1 MTWHTL
7 DEVYMGD
14 WKDDLPHGKGEHIWG
29 KFHVFFFFF
38 FYTLSYVLIC
48 LFYSIIICYCH
59 YSLTL
64 FITTEKKY
72 KFCMMVNQ
80 YDKRHRLIS
89 I

>member
-38 FYTLSYVLIC
+38 YTLTYVLIF
-48 LFYSIIICYCH
+48 LFYKIIIFYWH
-59 YSLTL
+59 YSLKL
-64 FITTEKKY
+64 FITTEKKIEIL
-72 KFCMMVNQ
+72 
-80 YDKRHRLIS
+80 YDGKS

>member
-38 FYTLSYVLIC
+38 FYTLTYVLIC
-48 LFYSIIICYCH
+48 LSYTIVICYWH

>member
-38 FYTLSYVLIC
+38 FLHVNLCFDMFILHDSNL
-48 LFYSIIICYCH
+48 L
-59 YSLTL
+59 LAL
-64 FITTEKKY
+64 FINIIYYDRKK
-72 KFCMMVNQ
+72 
-80 YDKRHRLIS
+80 I
-89 I
+89 